1 MRESQKATHLREQQH
16 FQSIRAK
23 EIEELNRRLN
33 AIEIKK
39 DTDDKRIR
47 EAWSERNRRLW
58 QRIEGAIK
66 AEEEKERARLEAE
79 RRVREEEEKKRRAE
93 EEKKRQEEEKKRR
106 EEEERRKKEVEEKL
120 KKEMEEAERREQQER
135 DRVKKEQEKG
145 ASKMRGQL
153 GMENAEEL
161 WKSGLRTLRVC
172 YCVDVGFIFLLTA
185 VSQQL
190 KTSTMRH
197 IKGPKPPD
205 PEPAGYRAPPAPPVK
220 KLWSAQRRKIT
231 PKVGQLTDDP
241 NEIARIVSISINI

>member
-16 FQSIRAK
+16 FESIRAK

-47 EAWSERNRRLW
+47 DAWSERNRRLW

-93 EEKKRQEEEKKRR
+93 EEKKRQEEEKKRK
-106 EEEERRKKEVEEKL
+106 EEEERRKKEVEERL

-135 DRVKKEQEKG
+135 DQVKKEQEKG
-145 ASKMRGQL
+145 AAKMRGTL
-153 GMENAEEL
+153 GMENAEDL
-161 WKSGLRTLRVC
+161 WKAGLRTLRV
-172 YCVDVGFIFLLTA
+172 
-185 VSQQL
+185 
-190 KTSTMRH
+190 
-197 IKGPKPPD
+197 
-205 PEPAGYRAPPAPPVK
+205 
-220 KLWSAQRRKIT
+220 
-231 PKVGQLTDDP
+231 
-241 NEIARIVSISINI
+241 